1 MFYIINTYILRNRNF
16 LGFARSDKRSVEV
29 DKWKNIANL
38 MNGIKIAGFI
48 LDRYVWLL
56 TIPQFRLFSCSI
68 LLILQRYKGFFY
80 FLFKIVFNLFLVD
93 ISKMLRKLTRSWKKC
108 WNISHKLWILI
119 WRSSNIQSLDI
130 LKPKGTVCV
139 ISNDFLCKDSNA
151 GFTMVPFI
159 WSIIW
164 KKLSFF

>member
-1 MFYIINTYILRNRNF
+1 MKKYCKYNEWHKNSRFYLRSICLTFNNSAVSTLHLF
-16 LGFARSDKRSVEV
+16 
-29 DKWKNIANL
+29 NITD
-38 MNGIKIAGFI
+38 F
-48 LDRYVWLL
+48 V
-56 TIPQFRLFSCSI
+56 
-68 LLILQRYKGFFY
+68 YKGFFY
-80 FLFKIVFNLFLVD
+80 FLFKILFNLFLVD

-139 ISNDFLCKDSNA
+139 ISNDFLFKDSNA